1 MRKCACENVQKMHA
15 RKPRKMRRKDCGQ
28 VPPERL
34 PACMLHRIRLAS
46 SRSRQALRPL
56 PEHPMQR
63 ASRHRVPCMALC
75 FEANVSPGFE
85 HSKKRWKMV
94 LIYSQHIWFF
104 FVFFWGDV
112 TVSSLFISRPGQT
125 VVTNFIYKM
134 QGDAIHDV
142 IVIFVILL

>member
-1 MRKCACENVQKMHA
+1 
-15 RKPRKMRRKDCGQ
+15 
-28 VPPERL
+28 
-34 PACMLHRIRLAS
+34 
-46 SRSRQALRPL
+46 
-56 PEHPMQR
+56 
-63 ASRHRVPCMALC
+63 
-75 FEANVSPGFE
+75 
-85 HSKKRWKMV
+85 MV